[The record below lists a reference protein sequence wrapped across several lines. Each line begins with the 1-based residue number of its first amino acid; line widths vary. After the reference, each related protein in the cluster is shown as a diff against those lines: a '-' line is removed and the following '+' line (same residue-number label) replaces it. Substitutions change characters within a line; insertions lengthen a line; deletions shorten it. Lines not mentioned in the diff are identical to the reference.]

1 MTETLAVRPLTK
13 ESFAPFG
20 EVLETEGAETRL
32 INAGTCTRFHAL
44 ATVETLGE
52 GARAV
57 VSLFRAEPT
66 ALPVRLSMMERH
78 PLGSQAFWPLSGG
91 DWLVAVAPDENGRPG
106 MPIVFRA
113 SGSQGVC
120 YAPSVWHHPLL
131 ALGQVS
137 DFLIVDRDGPGVNI
151 EETPYET
158 PYEIVATLADLL
170 NVRQ

>member
-1 MTETLAVRPLTK
+1 MTDTLAIWPLTK

-44 ATVETLGE
+44 ATIETRGE
-52 GARAV
+52 GGRAV

-66 ALPVRLSMMERH
+66 AVPLRLSMMERH

-91 DWLVAVAPDENGRPG
+91 DWLVAVALDESGRPG
-106 MPIVFRA
+106 APLVFRA
-113 SGSQGVC
+113 SGNQGVC
-120 YAPSVWHHPLL
+120 YAPNVWHHPLL

-137 DFLIVDRDGPGVNI
+137 DFLIVDRDGPGANL
-151 EETPYET
+151 EEMHYET
-158 PYEIVATLADLL
+158 PYAIVA
-170 NVRQ
+170 V

>member
-1 MTETLAVRPLTK
+1 MADTVAVRPLTK

-20 EVLETEGAETRL
+20 EVLETQGAAIRL

-44 ATVETLGE
+44 ATVETWGE

-57 VSLFRAEPT
+57 VSLFRTEPIT
-66 ALPVRLSMMERH
+66 LPLRLAMMERH

-106 MPIVFRA
+106 APLVFRA
-113 SGSQGVC
+113 SGNQGVC
-120 YAPSVWHHPLL
+120 YAPNVWHHPLL

-137 DFLIVDRDGPGVNI
+137 DFLIVDGDGPGINLK
-151 EETPYET
+151 ETPYE
-158 PYEIVATLADLL
+158 V
-170 NVRQ
+170 VSV